1 MHEGRLMKSTI
12 HYFLPVAFVLA
23 GCTSNNPSNDAGPTN
38 DSGPTMD
45 TGLTCVPDQC
55 PSKHCGPDDQ
65 CAQDCSTQGC
75 PNGQTCCNSSY
86 CTDTAKDP
94 QNCGACGT
102 ACGPKQFCTSKSC
115 SDALVNNVCANAA
128 GSVVLDSI
136 ATDEDAGGV
145 VGDAIKTACSQ
156 TTIGTIQQGATGSM
170 DPQSGR
176 PTLGPGNTYIAA
188 GGGFGQKAV
197 SYMNGARNAPV
208 YTIDDSVNISFVRT
222 SDNGT
227 IIKTPLSALTAHH
240 DYFLIYAAAE
250 PTSGTL
256 VFSVYGLYGPGT
268 AAGAFYFKT
277 NMATS
282 LSGQSK
288 QYYVFEWTDTNNDSV
303 PNGADTFKQIE
314 AN

>member
-1 MHEGRLMKSTI
+1 MHDGGIMKSTI
-12 HYFLPVAFVLA
+12 LYFLPVAFAL
-23 GCTSNNPSNDAGPTN
+23 GCTSSPGQNDGGGGNDGGSTPDVIMPS
-38 DSGPTMD
+38 
-45 TGLTCVPDQC
+45 CVPDQC

-86 CTDTAKDP
+86 CTDTTKDP

-102 ACGPKQFCTSKSC
+102 ACGPKQFCTSTKC
-115 SDALVNNVCANAA
+115 SDALVNNVCDNAA
-128 GSVVLDSI
+128 GSVVLDSLAI
-136 ATDEDAGGV
+136 DEDAGGV
-145 VGDAIKTACSQ
+145 VGNAIKSACAQ
-156 TTIGTIQQGATGSM
+156 TNVSSIQQGATGSI

-197 SYMNGARNAPV
+197 NYMNGARNAPV
-208 YTIDDSVNISFVRT
+208 YSIDDSVNISFVRT

-227 IIKTPLSALTAHH
+227 IVKTPLSALTAHH

-268 AAGAFYFKT
+268 TAGAWYFK
-277 NMATS
+277 NQMATS

-288 QYYVFEWTDTNNDSV
+288 QYYVFEWTDANNDSQ
-303 PNGADTFKQIE
+303 PQANEFKQIE

>member
-1 MHEGRLMKSTI
+1 MHEGRIMKSTI
-12 HYFLPVAFVLA
+12 LYFLPVAFVL
-23 GCTSNNPSNDAGPTN
+23 GCASNPSKDGGDPDASTSDVGPITN
-38 DSGPTMD
+38 
-45 TGLTCVPDQC
+45 CKPDEC

-75 PNGQTCCNSSY
+75 PNSQTCCNSSY
-86 CTDTAKDP
+86 CSDLAKDP

-102 ACGPKQFCTSKSC
+102 ACGPKQFCTSKAC
-115 SDALVNNVCANAA
+115 SDALVNNVCNNGA

-136 ATDEDAGGV
+136 TVDEAAGGV
-145 VGDAIKTACSQ
+145 IGDAIKSACSS
-156 TTIGTIQQGATGSM
+156 TTIASIQQGATGSM
-170 DPQSGR
+170 DSQSGR

-197 SYMNGARNAPV
+197 GYMNNARNAPV

-227 IIKTPLSALTAHH
+227 IIKTPLSALTVHH

-268 AAGAFYFKT
+268 TAGAYYFKT
-277 NMATS
+277 TMAPS

-288 QYYVFEWTDTNNDSV
+288 QYFVFEWTDTNNDSV
-303 PNGADTFKQIE
+303 AGSGDTFKQIE